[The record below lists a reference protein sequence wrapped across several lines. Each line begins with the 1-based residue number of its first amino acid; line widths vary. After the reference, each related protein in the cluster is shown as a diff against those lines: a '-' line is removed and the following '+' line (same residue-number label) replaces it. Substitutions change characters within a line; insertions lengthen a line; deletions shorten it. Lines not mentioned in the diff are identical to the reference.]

1 MIPRGLAASG
11 EGELAGHQLRHIR
24 EQAADLAVRYA
35 GTLVVRCIDIRTRD
49 YWVIENDGT
58 VWIEREADD
67 LDIRVG
73 DLANLLT
80 LTANA

>member
-1 MIPRGLAASG
+1 M
-11 EGELAGHQLRHIR
+11 
-24 EQAADLAVRYA
+24 RYA